1 MGLVNLYRDFRT
13 RRIPYASSLG
23 TLANSDVV
31 EDTPDILES
40 ELQMTKRWQLG
51 WLGFGLLSVRLAFAQ
66 ATKPVENIFQPS
78 STPAQSVFDLSMLV
92 LAICGAIFVIVT
104 GLLVYTVFRF
114 RHRAGDETREP
125 AQVYGSNQIEIAWTV
140 LPILIVVV
148 LTMATARVINA
159 VQNKPMTADALQV
172 SVIGHQWWWEIRYPA
187 LGIVTANEVH
197 VPVSSMLQSRLTF
210 LRLESADVAHGFWVP
225 KLAGKTDVIP
235 GRKNSMWIEPKEEGV
250 YLGNCSEYC
259 GTQHANMLLS
269 VVVESPEAFNRWAE
283 AEKQQTP
290 SAGNAAKFLALSCVN
305 CHTVSGTSAKG
316 TFGPDLSHLMSRTT
330 LASGAIP
337 NTPENLRAWIR
348 DPQTI
353 KPGNYMPNMQLNDT
367 ELDQVV
373 AYLATLK

>member
-1 MGLVNLYRDFRT
+1 
-13 RRIPYASSLG
+13 
-23 TLANSDVV
+23 
-31 EDTPDILES
+31 
-40 ELQMTKRWQLG
+40 
-51 WLGFGLLSVRLAFAQ
+51 
-66 ATKPVENIFQPS
+66 
-78 STPAQSVFDLSMLV
+78 MLV

-269 VVVESPEAFNRWAE
+269 VVVESPEAFSRWAE
-283 AEKQQTP
+283 AQKQEAA